1 MLKPMKDRILVK
13 PIVEEDCTK
22 SGLFMPENRSKEPP
36 KFAEVLAVGP
46 WQDSV
51 KSGDKV
57 LLAPFAGTEMKWE
70 DELLLVV
77 EAVDIFAVVED

>member
-1 MLKPMKDRILVK
+1 MRPLKDRVLVR
-13 PIVEEDCTK
+13 PIQEEERTK
-22 SGLFMPENRSKEPP
+22 SGLFMPENRSKKPP

-51 KSGDKV
+51 KPGEKV